1 VEEAYTFL
9 KALPGFGPVTAL
21 EPELSPE
28 LQQVLRSPYA
38 DMRMGAVRTL
48 GHLLHEDTDLA
59 PLARQT
65 LEGLVQDGSPEV
77 AQAAQEA
84 LQGPVR
90 ARREER
96 RPGLGT
102 TVWGAIG
109 LTSLSW
115 GLLVALGL
123 QIYGVP
129 GYVVWGLA
137 LGEMLSGLA
146 GGGALWLAHRSPC
159 APPVVLGSA
168 GAVVVL
174 AIGRALSEGLGT
186 GLFLVS
192 GGGELGWYLC
202 LGSSL
207 AGGGMLTGLAIQH
220 LYQHLPTRYV
230 VFLASGW
237 LVGGVLSSVLLC
249 VTTYIPPG
257 AGWVFVGAGVWGSGW
272 AAGWGL
278 LALGLRRGGQANG

>member
-1 VEEAYTFL
+1 MTLDEALQALHCPTNTDWAAVQRQYDERYNELQRLRETATTREERDAYAVRLHTVEEAYTFL

-192 GGGELGWYLC
+192 GGGELG
-202 LGSSL
+202 
-207 AGGGMLTGLAIQH
+207 
-220 LYQHLPTRYV
+220 
-230 VFLASGW
+230 
-237 LVGGVLSSVLLC
+237 
-249 VTTYIPPG
+249 
-257 AGWVFVGAGVWGSGW
+257 
-272 AAGWGL
+272 
-278 LALGLRRGGQANG
+278 